1 MNDAVLF
8 EEIQCAGGMKLG
20 LATLN
25 TPKTLNGLSREMN
38 QLLDNKLIQ
47 WAKDPAV
54 AVVIFRGAGDKAFC
68 AGGDLHHLY
77 QSMLENAGQPGW
89 KNAYASAFFSEEYR
103 LDYRIHTYP
112 KPILCW
118 GDGIVMGGGMGLMG
132 GASHRVVTETS
143 RLAMP
148 EITIGLFPDVG
159 GTWMMNQLPGKLGLF
174 LALTGAQFGASDA
187 MFIGLADYHV
197 PRGEWDKLLASMQAQ
212 IWEPESAEASSSR
225 SCRPG
230 SVNDERLH
238 LLLAAIT
245 PPAQDAVGPIRQHI
259 DLIQHVCCGYDLES
273 IVANILNLSN
283 HDDPWLQR
291 AAKTLKAGSPGS
303 ARLSF
308 SLLRQGKH
316 LSLAQVFRMEYL
328 AALGCA
334 AHGDFQEGIRALLID
349 KDKQPKWNPS
359 NLHDASEDWVKTF
372 FAPLPDGMEHPLHD
386 LGDNI

>member
-1 MNDAVLF
+1 MNDVVLF
-8 EEIQCAGGMKLG
+8 EEIQCAGSMKLG

-38 QLLDNKLIQ
+38 KLLDDKLIQ
-47 WAKDPAV
+47 WSKDPTIAI
-54 AVVIFRGAGDKAFC
+54 VIFRGAGDKAFC

-77 QSMLENAGQPGW
+77 QSMQENTGQPGW
-89 KNAYASAFFSEEYR
+89 HNAYASAFFSEEYR

-159 GTWMMNQLPGKLGLF
+159 GTWMMNQLPGRLGLF

-187 MFIGLADYHV
+187 MFIGLADYFL

-212 IWEPESAEASSSR
+212 IWEPESAEALTTR
-225 SCRPG
+225 TFRPG

-238 LLLAAIT
+238 RLLAAIT
-245 PPAQDAVGPIRQHI
+245 PPSQQANGPIREHM
-259 DLIQHVCCGYDLES
+259 DMIQQACSGHDLET
-273 IVANILNLSN
+273 IVANILNFSSSE
-283 HDDPWLQR
+283 DPWLQR

-303 ARLSF
+303 ARLSY
-308 SLLRQGKH
+308 SLLRKGKH

-328 AALGCA
+328 AALTCA
-334 AHGDFQEGIRALLID
+334 SHGDFQEGIRALLID

-359 NLHDASEDWVKTF
+359 TLHDASENWVQKF
-372 FAPLPDGMEHPLHD
+372 FTPLPAGMQHPLDD